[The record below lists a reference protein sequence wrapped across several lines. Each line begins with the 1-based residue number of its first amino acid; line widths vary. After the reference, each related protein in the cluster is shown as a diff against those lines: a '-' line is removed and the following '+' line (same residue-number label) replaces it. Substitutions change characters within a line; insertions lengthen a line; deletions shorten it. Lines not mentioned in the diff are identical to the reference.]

1 MAQTLSG
8 SPGFSRTIESQL
20 MMLMA
25 GQRTAAST
33 IHGTPCTG
41 PTQVV
46 RHERLCNIY
55 LHAEALCLGNVS
67 ISAATDPQTAEA
79 QTWLGADAIKVGVSV
94 PEDSMNPEEPQ
105 MDLIVFLQVA
115 SQAVF

>member
-1 MAQTLSG
+1 M
-8 SPGFSRTIESQL
+8 
-20 MMLMA
+20 
-25 GQRTAAST
+25 
-33 IHGTPCTG
+33 
-41 PTQVV
+41 
-46 RHERLCNIY
+46 
-55 LHAEALCLGNVS
+55 
-67 ISAATDPQTAEA
+67 DPQTAEA